1 MNRSDAWPPLPLGE
15 WRETY
20 DTVHRWTQV
29 AGKIRL
35 LLSPPQNHYW
45 HVALYVNARGLTTSP
60 VPCDGRR
67 FEMQFDFLA
76 HVLDIWTS
84 EGERRVLPLRA
95 EPVADFYQRVMK
107 ALASLEIGCSIN
119 TRPQEME
126 DATPFEE
133 DHRPRVYDEEAVRRF
148 WRILLSVSE
157 VLEEFRSGFV
167 GKSSPV
173 HFFWGSFD
181 LAHTRFSGGLAP
193 PRRGVISGPS
203 YSHEE
208 YSAGF
213 WPGGGAVD
221 GPAFYAYA
229 VPPPA
234 GFDQAPVRPRTAGWN
249 RTLGEFILMYD
260 DVRLADDPR
269 AVLRQF
275 LDSTY
280 DAAARLGNWD
290 RAALESH
297 TATMEA
303 I

>member
-1 MNRSDAWPPLPLGE
+1 MERSDAWPSLALGE
-15 WRETY
+15 WRDTY
-20 DTVHRWTQV
+20 DTIHRWTQV
-29 AGKIRL
+29 AGKVRL

-60 VPCDGRR
+60 VPCGGQR

-84 EGERRVLPLRA
+84 EGERRVLPLGA
-95 EPVADFYQRVMK
+95 EPVADFYQRVTG
-107 ALASLEIGCSIN
+107 ALASMGIDCSIN

-133 DHRPRVYDEEAVRRF
+133 DHRPRVYDGAAVRRF
-148 WRILLSVSE
+148 WRVLLSVSE
-157 VLEEFRSGFV
+157 VLEEFRSGFL

-181 LAHTRFSGGLAP
+181 LAHTRFSGRLAP
-193 PRRGVISGPS
+193 PRKGVISGPS

-213 WPGGGAVD
+213 WPGGGAVG
-221 GPAFYAYA
+221 GPAFYVYA
-229 VPPPA
+229 VPQPA
-234 GFDQAPVRPRTAGWN
+234 GFAEAAVRPAKAGWN
-249 RTLGEFILMYD
+249 STLGEFILMYD
-260 DVRLADDPR
+260 DVRQAEDPR
-269 AVLRQF
+269 ASLRQF

-280 DAAARLGNWD
+280 DAAAHLGNWD
-290 RAALESH
+290 RAALEMH
-297 TATMEA
+297 TATMGA
-303 I
+303 K

>member
-1 MNRSDAWPPLPLGE
+1 MERSNQWPSLALGE

-29 AGKIRL
+29 AGKVRL
-35 LLSPPQNHYW
+35 MLSPPQNHYW
-45 HVALYVNARGLTTSP
+45 HVALYVNARGLTTSA
-60 VPCDGRR
+60 VPCEGRK

-76 HVLDIWTS
+76 HVLDIQTT

-107 ALASLEIGCSIN
+107 ALASMGIGCPIN

-126 DATPFEE
+126 DVTPFEE
-133 DHRPRVYDEEAVRRF
+133 DHRPRAYDGEAVRRF
-148 WRILLSVSE
+148 WRILLSVSG
-157 VLEEFRSGFV
+157 VLEEFRSGFL

-181 LAHTRFSGGLAP
+181 LAHTRFSGRLAP
-193 PRRGVISGPS
+193 PRKGVISGPS

-213 WPGGGAVD
+213 WPGGGVVE

-229 VPPPA
+229 VPQPA
-234 GFDQAPVRPRTAGWN
+234 GFEEAPVRPGGAGWN
-249 RTLGEFILMYD
+249 RTLKEFILMYD
-260 DVRLADDPR
+260 DVRQAEDPR
-269 AVLRQF
+269 SELRQF

-280 DAAARLGNWD
+280 DAAARLANWD
-290 RAALESH
+290 RSALEMH

-303 I
+303 K

>member
-1 MNRSDAWPPLPLGE
+1 MEGFNQWPSLALGE

-35 LLSPPQNHYW
+35 VLSPPQNHYW
-45 HVALYVNARGLTTSP
+45 HVALYVNARGLTTST
-60 VPCDGRR
+60 VPCEGRK
-67 FEMQFDFLA
+67 FEIQFDFLA
-76 HVLDIWTS
+76 HVLDIQTTD
-84 EGERRVLPLRA
+84 GERRVLPLRS
-95 EPVADFYQRVMK
+95 ESVSDFYHRVMK
-107 ALASLEIGCSIN
+107 ALASMGIGCPIN

-126 DATPFEE
+126 DVTPFEE
-133 DHRPRVYDEEAVRRF
+133 DHRPRVYDGEAVRRF

-157 VLEEFRSGFV
+157 VLEEFRSGFL

-181 LAHTRFSGGLAP
+181 LAHTRFSGRLAP
-193 PRRGVISGPS
+193 ARKGVISGPS

-213 WPGGGAVD
+213 WPGGGAVQ

-229 VPPPA
+229 VPQPA
-234 GFDQAPVRPRTAGWN
+234 GFEEAPVRPSAAGWN
-249 RTLGEFILMYD
+249 STLREFILMYD
-260 DVRLADDPR
+260 DVRREEDPR
-269 AVLRQF
+269 RALRQF

-280 DAAARLGNWD
+280 EAAARLANWD
-290 RAALESH
+290 RAALEVH
-297 TATMEA
+297 RATMEA
-303 I
+303 K